1 LRDDSGADQKG
12 GKDEQ
17 QCAAHHVMES
27 DYNWRHIMKR
37 SVFFAV
43 CLLAMA
49 VPSAQQ
55 PSIDDFFRELSDG
68 WVRLNP
74 NIAVSTRY
82 FSGEEQ
88 DRLERQISSYTDAVE
103 RQRLDYIERGRQQL
117 ARFDRS
123 RLTDAQRL
131 SADLLRYHLQSY
143 LDWAKYDDYMFPLD
157 QFNGA
162 NIWLPNTLTVSHPVR
177 TPKDVSN
184 YVARLGQVA
193 PRMTEAVVESQQRA
207 AKDLI
212 PPQFILHLTIDQMR
226 RFIST
231 PPAQNPF
238 VTSLDERAAAIKELA
253 PADRAAAVAHAERI
267 VRESVYP
274 EWQKAIAFLES
285 LVPRSADRAGLWRLE
300 GGAEAYKYF
309 LKNFTTTDLSPDQI
323 HEIGLRKVA
332 ELEREMDSVLRKLGR
347 STGTV
352 KDRVAQLKKDLS
364 YPLTEDGRKQI
375 MADIDVMIREAERR
389 SALQFD
395 MRPKGPVI
403 AQPYPRFREANAA
416 ASYMA
421 PPMDGSRPAIFQMPL
436 RPDRMTKFALRTLVH
451 HETVPGHHF
460 QIGLMVEDRTLPKFR
475 QLRLFGGISAITEG
489 WALYSERLA
498 AESGWYENDPEGLLG
513 QMDAELFRARRLV
526 VDTGLHAKRWTREQ
540 AIAYGI
546 EASEVERYAVMPGQ
560 ATSYMIGQ
568 LKILELRER
577 AKAQLKDRF
586 SERAFHN
593 AVLGPGAVPLE
604 ILEEQVEQFIRR

>member
-1 LRDDSGADQKG
+1 
-12 GKDEQ
+12 
-17 QCAAHHVMES
+17 MES
-27 DYNWRHIMKR
+27 DYNPMANTMKR
-37 SVFFAV
+37 SVLCV
-43 CLLAMA
+43 LCLLAFA

-55 PSIDDFFRELSDG
+55 PAIDDFFRELSDG

-162 NIWLPNTLTVSHPVR
+162 NIWLPNTLTVTHPVR
-177 TPKDVSN
+177 TAKDVSN

-193 PRMTEAVVESQQRA
+193 PRMAEAVVESQQRA

-212 PPQFILHLTIDQMR
+212 PPRFILHLTIDQMR

-238 VTSLDERAAAIKELA
+238 VTSLDERAGAIKELT
-253 PADRAAAVAHAERI
+253 PADRAAAVAQAERI

-274 EWQKAIAFLES
+274 EWQKAIAYLES

-309 LKNFTTTDLSPDQI
+309 LKNFTTTDLTPDQI

-332 ELEREMDSVLRKLGR
+332 ELERDMDAVLRKLGR
-347 STGTV
+347 PTGTV

-364 YPLTEDGRKQI
+364 YPLTEEGRKQI
-375 MADIDVMIREAERR
+375 MADIDAMIREAERR

-395 MRPKGPVI
+395 MRPKGAVI

-416 ASYMA
+416 ASYTA
-421 PPMDGSRPAIFQMPL
+421 PPLDGSRPAIFQMPL
-436 RPDRMTKFALRTLVH
+436 RPDQMTTFGLRTLVH

-460 QIGLMVEDRTLPKFR
+460 QIGLMVENQSLPKFR
-475 QLRLFGGISAITEG
+475 QARLFGGISAITEG

-498 AESGWYENDPEGLLG
+498 AESGWYAEDPEGLIG
-513 QMDAELFRARRLV
+513 QMDKELWRARRLV

-540 AIAYGI
+540 AIDYGI
-546 EASEVERYAVMPGQ
+546 EASEIERYVVMPGQ

-568 LKILELRER
+568 LKILELRDR
-577 AKAQLKDRF
+577 AKARLKDRF

-604 ILEEQVEQFIRR
+604 MLEQEVERYVARALH

>member
-1 LRDDSGADQKG
+1 
-12 GKDEQ
+12 
-17 QCAAHHVMES
+17 
-27 DYNWRHIMKR
+27 MKR
-37 SVFFAV
+37 SLLCVLG
-43 CLLAMA
+43 LLAMA

-55 PSIDDFFRELSDG
+55 PSIDDFFRELTDG

-74 NIAVSTRY
+74 NLAVSSRY

-88 DRLERQISSYTDAVE
+88 DRLERQISSYTDAAE
-103 RQRLDYIERGRQQL
+103 QQRLEYIERGRQQL

-123 RLTDAQRL
+123 RLTDAQRV

-143 LDWAKYDDYMFPLD
+143 LDWAKYDDYVFPLD

-162 NIWLPNTLTVSHPVR
+162 NIWLPGTLTVQHPIR
-177 TPKDVSN
+177 SSKDVSN
-184 YVARLGQVA
+184 YVVRLEQVA
-193 PRMTEAVVESQQRA
+193 PRMAEALVEARQRA

-212 PPQFILHLTIDQMR
+212 PPRFILNLTIDQMR
-226 RFIST
+226 RFVAT

-238 VTSLDERAAAIKELA
+238 VTSLDERAAAIKEIA
-253 PADRAAAVAHAERI
+253 PADRAAAVAQAERI
-267 VRESVYP
+267 TRERIYP
-274 EWQKAIAFLES
+274 EWQTAIAYLET

-300 GGAEAYKYF
+300 GGAEAYEFF
-309 LKNFTTTDLSPDQI
+309 LKNFTTTDLSADQI
-323 HEIGLRKVA
+323 HAIGLRKVA
-332 ELEREMDSVLRKLGR
+332 ELERDMDAVLRKLGR

-364 YPLTEDGRKQI
+364 YPLTEDGRKEI
-375 MADIDVMIREAERR
+375 MADIDAMIREAERR

-395 MRPKGPVI
+395 MRPKGAVI

-416 ASYMA
+416 ASYT
-421 PPMDGSRPAIFQMPL
+421 PPPLDGSRPAIFQMPL
-436 RPDRMTKFALRTLVH
+436 RPDQMTKFGLRTLVH

-460 QIGLMVEDRTLPKFR
+460 QIGLMVENPALPKFR
-475 QLRLFGGISAITEG
+475 QARLFGGISAITEG

-498 AESGWYENDPEGLLG
+498 AESGWYADDPEGLLG
-513 QMDAELFRARRLV
+513 QMEKELWRARRLV

-540 AIAYGI
+540 AIDYGI
-546 EASEVERYAVMPGQ
+546 EASEVERYVVFPGQ

-568 LKILELRER
+568 LKILELRDR
-577 AKAQLKDRF
+577 AKAQMKDRF

-593 AVLGPGAVPLE
+593 AVLAPGAVPLDM
-604 ILEEQVEQFIRR
+604 LEDEVERHIESRK

>member
-1 LRDDSGADQKG
+1 
-12 GKDEQ
+12 
-17 QCAAHHVMES
+17 MES
-27 DYNWRHIMKR
+27 DYNLRHIMKR
-37 SVFFAV
+37 SVFFIL
-43 CLLAMA
+43 CLLAVG
-49 VPSAQQ
+49 VPTAQQ

-88 DRLERQISSYTDAVE
+88 DRLERQISSYADAVE

-162 NIWLPNTLTVSHPVR
+162 NIWLPNTLTVTHPVR
-177 TPKDVSN
+177 TSKDVSN

-193 PRMTEAVVESQQRA
+193 PRMAEAVVESQQRA

-212 PPQFILHLTIDQMR
+212 PPRYILRLTIDQMR
-226 RFIST
+226 RFVST

-238 VTSLDERAAAIKELA
+238 VTSLDERAAAIKDLS
-253 PADRAAAVAHAERI
+253 PADRAAAVAQAERI

-274 EWQKAIAFLES
+274 EWQKAIAYLES
-285 LVPRSADRAGLWRLE
+285 LVPRSADHAGLWRLE
-300 GGAEAYKYF
+300 GGAEAYTYF
-309 LKNFTTTDLSPDQI
+309 LKNFTTTDLTPDQI

-332 ELEREMDSVLRKLGR
+332 ELERDMDVVFRKLGR

-352 KDRVAQLKKDLS
+352 KERVAQLKKDLS

-375 MADIDVMIREAERR
+375 MADIDAMIREAERR

-460 QIGLMVEDRTLPKFR
+460 QIGLMVEDRTLPRFR

-498 AESGWYENDPEGLLG
+498 AESGWYENDLEGLLG

-546 EASEVERYAVMPGQ
+546 EASEVERYVVMPGQ

-568 LKILELRER
+568 LKILELRDR

-593 AVLGPGAVPLE
+593 AVLLPGAVPLE
-604 ILEEQVEQFIRR
+604 MLEDEVERFVGVERKK

>member
-1 LRDDSGADQKG
+1 MTRLRWVSLV
-12 GKDEQ
+12 
-17 QCAAHHVMES
+17 CAL
-27 DYNWRHIMKR
+27 
-37 SVFFAV
+37 AV
-43 CLLAMA
+43 AI
-49 VPSAQQ
+49 PSAQQ

-74 NIAVSTRY
+74 NLAVSSRY
-82 FSGEEQ
+82 FSDEEQ

-103 RQRLDYIERGRQQL
+103 RERLEYIERGRQQL

-123 RLTDAQRL
+123 RLTDGQRL
-131 SADLLRYHLQSY
+131 SADVLRYHLQSY
-143 LDWAKYDDYMFPLD
+143 LAWAKYDDYMFPLD

-162 NIWLPNTLTVSHPVR
+162 NIWLPNTLTVTHPVR

-193 PRMTEAVVESQQRA
+193 PRMAEAIVEARQRA
-207 AKDLI
+207 EKDLI
-212 PPQFILHLTIDQMR
+212 PPRFILRLTIDQMR
-226 RFIST
+226 RFVST

-238 VTSLDERAAAIKELA
+238 VTSLDERAATIKELA
-253 PADRAAAVAHAERI
+253 PADRAAAVAQAERI

-274 EWQKAIAFLES
+274 EWQKAIAYLES
-285 LVPRSADRAGLWRLE
+285 LVPRSAERAGLWRLE

-309 LKNFTTTDLSPDQI
+309 LKNFTTTDLTPDQI
-323 HEIGLRKVA
+323 HEIGLRKVT
-332 ELEREMDSVLRKLGR
+332 ELERDMDAVLRKLGR

-375 MADIDVMIREAERR
+375 MADIDAMIREAQRR

-395 MRPKGPVI
+395 IRPKGAVI

-416 ASYMA
+416 ASYTS
-421 PPMDGSRPAIFQMPL
+421 PPLDGSRPAIFQRPL
-436 RPDRMTKFALRTLVH
+436 RPDQMTKFGLRTLVH

-460 QIGLMVEDRTLPKFR
+460 QIALMLENPSLPKFR
-475 QLRLFGGISAITEG
+475 QARLFGGISAITEG
-489 WALYSERLA
+489 WALYAERVA
-498 AESGWYENDPEGLLG
+498 AEAGWYADDPEGLLG
-513 QMDAELFRARRLV
+513 QMDKELWRARRLV

-540 AIAYGI
+540 AIDYGI
-546 EASEVERYAVMPGQ
+546 EASEIERYVVMPGQ

-568 LKILELRER
+568 LKILELRDR
-577 AKAQLKDRF
+577 AKSQLKDRF

-593 AVLGPGAVPLE
+593 AVLAPGAVPLDM
-604 ILEEQVEQFIRR
+604 LEQEVGRYIRAARN

>member
-1 LRDDSGADQKG
+1 MTQIRVL
-12 GKDEQ
+12 
-17 QCAAHHVMES
+17 
-27 DYNWRHIMKR
+27 
-37 SVFFAV
+37 FAICV
-43 CLLAMA
+43 LSLAT
-49 VPSAQQ
+49 PSAQQ

-74 NIAVSTRY
+74 NLAVSSRY
-82 FSGEEQ
+82 FTGEEQ
-88 DRLERQISSYTDAVE
+88 DRLERQISSYSDAVE

-117 ARFDRS
+117 ARFDRT

-143 LDWAKYDDYMFPLD
+143 LEWAKYDDYVFPLD
-157 QFNGA
+157 QFGGA
-162 NIWLPNTLTVSHPVR
+162 NIWLPNTLTVTHPVR
-177 TPKDVSN
+177 TARDVSN

-193 PRMTEAVVESQQRA
+193 PRMAEALVESQQRA
-207 AKDLI
+207 ATDLI
-212 PPQFILHLTIDQMR
+212 PPRFILRLTIDQMR
-226 RFIST
+226 RFVST

-238 VTSLDERAAAIKELA
+238 VTSLDERAATIKELA
-253 PADRAAAVAHAERI
+253 PADRAAAVAQAERI

-274 EWQKAIAFLES
+274 EWQKAIAYLES
-285 LVPRSADRAGLWRLE
+285 LVPRSAERAGLWRLE
-300 GGAEAYKYF
+300 GGAEAYEFF
-309 LKNFTTTDLSPDQI
+309 LKNFTTTDLTADQI
-323 HEIGLRKVA
+323 HAIGLRKVA
-332 ELEREMDSVLRKLGR
+332 ELERDMDVVLRKLGR

-352 KDRVAQLKKDLS
+352 KDRIAQLKKDLS

-375 MADIDVMIREAERR
+375 MADIDAMMREAERR

-416 ASYMA
+416 ASYT
-421 PPMDGSRPAIFQMPL
+421 PPPLDGSRPAIFQMPL
-436 RPDRMTKFALRTLVH
+436 RPDQMTKFGLRTLVH

-460 QIGLMVEDRTLPKFR
+460 QIGLMVENPSLPKFR
-475 QLRLFGGISAITEG
+475 QARLFGGISAITEG

-498 AESGWYENDPEGLLG
+498 AESGWYADDPEGLIG
-513 QMDAELFRARRLV
+513 QMDKELWRARRLV

-540 AIAYGI
+540 AIEYGI
-546 EASEVERYAVMPGQ
+546 EASEVERYVVYPGQ

-568 LKILELRER
+568 LKILELRDR
-577 AKAQLKDRF
+577 AKVQLKDRF

-593 AVLGPGAVPLE
+593 AVLAPGAVPLE
-604 ILEEQVEQFIRR
+604 MLEQEVERFIQRPQ

>member
-1 LRDDSGADQKG
+1 MSSQTGGRLPNEVLMFRVLRVVVA
-12 GKDEQ
+12 
-17 QCAAHHVMES
+17 
-27 DYNWRHIMKR
+27 
-37 SVFFAV
+37 
-43 CLLAMA
+43 CLLAWA
-49 VPSAQQ
+49 IPSAQQ

-88 DRLERQISSYTDAVE
+88 DRLERQISSYTDEVE

-162 NIWLPNTLTVSHPVR
+162 NIWLPNTLTVTHPVR

-193 PRMTEAVVESQQRA
+193 PRMAEAVVESQQRA

-212 PPQFILHLTIDQMR
+212 PPRFILHLTIDQMR
-226 RFIST
+226 RFVST

-253 PADRAAAVAHAERI
+253 PADRAAAVAQAERI

-274 EWQKAIAFLES
+274 EWQKAIAYLES

-309 LKNFTTTDLSPDQI
+309 LKNFTTTDLTPDQI

-332 ELEREMDSVLRKLGR
+332 ELERDMDAVLRKLGR

-375 MADIDVMIREAERR
+375 MADIGAMMREAERR

-395 MRPKGPVI
+395 MRPKGAVI

-416 ASYMA
+416 ASYT
-421 PPMDGSRPAIFQMPL
+421 PPPLDGSRPAIFQMPL
-436 RPDRMTKFALRTLVH
+436 RPDQMTKFGLRTLVH

-460 QIGLMVEDRTLPKFR
+460 QIGLMVENQSLPKFR
-475 QLRLFGGISAITEG
+475 QARLFGGISAITEG

-498 AESGWYENDPEGLLG
+498 AESGWYAEDPEGLIG
-513 QMDAELFRARRLV
+513 QMDKELWRARRLV

-540 AIAYGI
+540 AIDYGI
-546 EASEVERYAVMPGQ
+546 EASEIERYVVMPGQ

-568 LKILELRER
+568 LKILELRDR
-577 AKAQLKDRF
+577 AKAQMKDRF

-593 AVLGPGAVPLE
+593 AVLLPGAVPLE
-604 ILEEQVEQFIRR
+604 ILEQEVERFVKVGSGK

>member
-1 LRDDSGADQKG
+1 MA
-12 GKDEQ
+12 ET
-17 QCAAHHVMES
+17 
-27 DYNWRHIMKR
+27 MKR
-37 SVFFAV
+37 SALFVLCLAAFAS
-43 CLLAMA
+43 
-49 VPSAQQ
+49 PTAQQ

-82 FSGEEQ
+82 FSGDEQ

-103 RQRLDYIERGRQQL
+103 RQRLDYIERGRERL
-117 ARFDRS
+117 ARFDRA

-131 SADLLRYHLQSY
+131 SADVLRYHLQSY
-143 LDWAKYDDYMFPLD
+143 LDWARYDDYMFPLD

-177 TPKDVSN
+177 TARDVSN

-193 PRMTEAVVESQQRA
+193 PRMAEAVVESQQRA

-212 PPQFILHLTIDQMR
+212 PPRFILHLTIDQMR
-226 RFIST
+226 RFVST

-253 PADRAAAVAHAERI
+253 PADRAAAVAQAERI

-274 EWQKAIAFLES
+274 EWQKAIAYLES

-300 GGAEAYKYF
+300 GGAEAYQYF
-309 LKNFTTTDLSPDQI
+309 LKDFTTTDLAPDRI

-332 ELEREMDSVLRKLGR
+332 ELERDMDAVLRKLGR

-364 YPLTEDGRKQI
+364 YPLTEEGRKQI

-395 MRPKGPVI
+395 VRPKGPVI

-416 ASYMA
+416 ASYMS

-460 QIGLMVEDRTLPKFR
+460 QIGLMVEDQTLPRFR

-540 AIAYGI
+540 AIDYGI
-546 EASEVERYAVMPGQ
+546 EASEIERYVVMPGQ

-568 LKILELRER
+568 LKILELRDR

-604 ILEEQVEQFIRR
+604 ILEDEVERFILSR

>member
-1 LRDDSGADQKG
+1 
-12 GKDEQ
+12 
-17 QCAAHHVMES
+17 MES

-193 PRMTEAVVESQQRA
+193 PRMAEAVVESQQRA

-451 HETVPGHHF
+451 HETVPGPHF